1 VRGGRIQSNPIQAK
15 QGGSVQRGGGG
26 VEFFFRIKK
35 AAGKGLQIAGRRN
48 PRWGGGDWEGGAPTR
63 FAIRNRQAG
72 RAAGAGGREGR
83 LGAGLSLGGG
93 ARVWGICPD
102 LGGDGSER
110 RGRWRGSS
118 ACCVALMLSPPS
130 PMNGLLLR
138 RLLRLLLACS
148 AQRCCCC
155 CWPAAAVGGC
165 VRACVRASGAGR
177 EERGLCYA
185 MLGRKKQGS
194 STSHCCRWPLGQ
206 EDSRICS
213 SVCLS

>member
-1 VRGGRIQSNPIQAK
+1 
-15 QGGSVQRGGGG
+15 VQRGGGG

-165 VRACVRASGAGR
+165 VRACVGGR
-177 EERGLCYA
+177 KRGERTMLCYA
-185 MLGRKKQGS
+185 WEEETRQQHESLLPLAAGS
-194 STSHCCRWPLGQ
+194 GGLTDLLLRLPLLTERERERDRETQ
-206 EDSRICS
+206 PVDY
-213 SVCLS
+213 LQN